1 MLQWL
6 HLSPDARGTSMINPN
21 ASNEPDLSAERHQL
35 LGIVEGRSR
44 AAIRG
49 FCQRLPELPRAAYA
63 RALTGMGYLY
73 EAFDL
78 MFAIIAT
85 NIQATHD
92 QSDYQA
98 RFNAMQNV
106 LRPFASEFGIEPDRP
121 LQRPHR
127 KLYLDF
133 YQAAAGQPW
142 PSHYPADA
150 SNPWLKCGRYW
161 TNVMIQRLQ
170 AKDLD
175 AIQRARYD
183 LGYHWSVEYLSVE
196 EFDELRVGWKA
207 VGIEAPYMNA
217 HCDVEAEHADCAT
230 AAIVAFTSVDDPLVV
245 QGIRDHEDDLEG
257 FYMECTDLIIR
268 ESMVHRRVAPDSSAS
283 ASV

>member
-1 MLQWL
+1 
-6 HLSPDARGTSMINPN
+6 MINPN
-21 ASNEPDLSAERHQL
+21 ASNEADLSAERQKL
-35 LGIVEGRSR
+35 LASVEGRSR
-44 AAIRG
+44 AAIRS
-49 FCQRLPELPRAAYA
+49 FCQHLPALPRSAYA

-92 QSDYQA
+92 QSDYRA
-98 RFNAMQNV
+98 RYLTMQNV

-133 YQAAAGQPW
+133 YQAATGQPW
-142 PSHYPADA
+142 PSHYPADS
-150 SNPWLKCGRYW
+150 SNPWLKCGRHW
-161 TNVMIQRLQ
+161 TNMMIQNLQ

-175 AIQRARYD
+175 AVQRARYD

-196 EFDELRVGWKA
+196 EFDELRIGWHA
-207 VGIEAPYMNA
+207 VGIDAPYMNA
-217 HCDVEAEHADCAT
+217 HCDVESEHADCAT
-230 AAIVAFTSVDDPLVV
+230 GAITAFTSIDDPLVLK
-245 QGIRDHEDDLEG
+245 GLRDHEDDLEG
-257 FYMECTDLIIR
+257 FYQDCTELIRR
-268 ESMVHRRVAPDSSAS
+268 ESMSHRSMTAEGTSSL
-283 ASV
+283 SV